1 MNANILAV
9 DGDPDRL
16 AWLVEV
22 LERAGHCVTP
32 AATFESARRLLK
44 AGKFD
49 ALVTSL
55 RLQAYNG
62 LHLVFFS
69 QMSGPMP
76 AVVLADVAD
85 ATTQH
90 EANDLGARYVTLPVT
105 DDHLQ
110 LIVRAALRKR
120 VEATVPPAGDP
131 PGCRPD
137 APG

>member
-1 MNANILAV
+1 MSARILAV

-22 LERAGHCVTP
+22 LEGAGHRVSA

-44 AGKFD
+44 SEKYD
-49 ALVTSL
+49 ALVTNL

-76 AVVLADVAD
+76 AVMLAEVPD
-85 ATTQH
+85 
-90 EANDLGARYVTLPVT
+90 EASQREAEELGVRCVRLPVT
-105 DDHLQ
+105 DDHLEV
-110 LIVRAALRKR
+110 IIRTALRQLPN
-120 VEATVPPAGDP
+120 ATVPPAADP
-131 PGCRPD
+131 QGCRPD